1 MRLDPRMLFGIVVTL
16 VGVSVTCSLIQ
27 GADQTAP
34 YYVAARDLPRG
45 HILQEH
51 DLETA
56 RANLVGGLAD
66 LAWAARDTSEAG
78 GESSGDTGAD
88 SAGDP
93 VAGASPVG
101 WLLLEPMRSGELLI
115 RSNVG
120 RIEPLRTDEAA
131 FTLPIDDDATWR
143 DVAVGD
149 LVRIWLSGRARGED
163 GRELIF
169 AEPLVVRARL
179 LATRVD
185 EDNAERVNVT
195 LAIPDDPNV
204 LNRLAGGLIAGTHT
218 VYRLSPDADGDDLTF
233 LEAPRALELAPA
245 VVPGRER

>member
-1 MRLDPRMLFGIVVTL
+1 MKLDPRMLFGIFVTL

-45 HILQEH
+45 HILRED
-51 DLETA
+51 DLAVA

-66 LAWAARDTSEAG
+66 LAWAAGDASADGDGAAG
-78 GESSGDTGAD
+78 DNAAGDGA
-88 SAGDP
+88 SAGA
-93 VAGASPVG
+93 AGSPLG
-101 WLLLEPMRSGELLI
+101 SLLLEPMRAGELLV

-131 FTLPIDDDATWR
+131 FTLPVNDDATWR
-143 DVAVGD
+143 DVAIGD
-149 LVRIWLSGRARGED
+149 LVRIWLSGKVRGDD

-169 AEPLVVRARL
+169 AEPLVVRARV

-185 EDNAERVNVT
+185 DDNAERINVT
-195 LAIPDDPNV
+195 LAIPDEPHV
-204 LNRLAGGLIAGTHT
+204 LNRLAGGVIAGTHT
-218 VYRLSPDADGDDLTF
+218 VYRLSPDAATNDLAF
-233 LEAPRALELAPA
+233 QEAMRALELAPA
-245 VVPGRER
+245 TVPGRTQ